1 VREIVIGTVGDDGSR
16 DALALGLALARSVGA
31 RPVVA
36 HVRPE
41 SWRSPGRG
49 QVDAEWDAYLE
60 RRAQEILAETVA
72 ERAEELLALGAETD
86 VGHHRSSGSGL
97 DEIAARRG
105 AGAIVIG
112 SAPGGASG
120 LIRSGST
127 AEKLLHGAGVV
138 VALAPTGYREVA
150 TERITRVVVA
160 VESGSEETQVG
171 PVVELVGRHGI
182 GVDLLTVVRRAT
194 RIYTTQL
201 GPDAEAELI
210 AALRAEAESA
220 LERAAAV
227 AHGLGVEVRGRHVV
241 VGDEVDDALA
251 SFAWQPGDVL
261 AVGSS
266 RSGVLRRV
274 LLGDMTYRLVRAA
287 RVPVLV
293 VPRG

>member
-1 VREIVIGTVGDDGSR
+1 MREIVIGTVGDDGSR
-16 DALALGLALARSVGA
+16 DALALGIAIARSVGA
-31 RPVVA
+31 RPVVV
-36 HVRPE
+36 HIRPE
-41 SWRSPGRG
+41 RWQVPGRG

-60 RRAQEILAETVA
+60 RRTQEILAETVA
-72 ERAEELLALGAETD
+72 DRAEELLALGAETD
-86 VGHHRSSGSGL
+86 LGRDRSSGSGL
-97 DEIAARRG
+97 DDVAARRG
-105 AGAIVIG
+105 AGAIVVG
-112 SAPGGASG
+112 SAPGGHPG
-120 LIRSGST
+120 RIRNGST

-138 VALAPTGYREVA
+138 VALAPAGYRDA
-150 TERITRVVVA
+150 APERVTRVVVA
-160 VESGSEETQVG
+160 VESGSEQTQVG

-201 GPDAEAELI
+201 GPDAELEI
-210 AALRAEAESA
+210 VAALRAEADAA
-220 LERAAAV
+220 LERAAEV
-227 AHGLGVEVRGRHVV
+227 AHRLGVEVRGRHVV

-251 SFAWQPGDVL
+251 SFAWEPGDVL